1 MAVQAVIRLE
11 DAVLPTG
18 WVTYGPGSAA
28 RTAGERGGP
37 TLGDQDPDPSIPF
50 EEQMNKSL
58 LLASLV
64 AALALTAC
72 GKTEEAP
79 APAEQAPAAAAP
91 VAEAASAAVEAAD
104 SAASAV
110 AGAATDAASAV
121 AGAADAAAS
130 AVQGAAEA
138 AASAAKQ

>member
-1 MAVQAVIRLE
+1 MIRLE
-11 DAVLPTG
+11 DAVLLTG
-18 WVTYGPGSAA
+18 WVTYEARCA
-28 RTAGERGGP
+28 RRTAGDRGGP
-37 TLGDQDPDPSIPF
+37 TLDEKDPDPPIPV

-72 GKTEEAP
+72 GKKEEAP

-91 VAEAASAAVEAAD
+91 VAEAASAVD

-121 AGAADAAAS
+121 AGAAESAAS

-138 AASAAKQ
+138 AASAVKQ